1 MQFPRTPSV
10 AGSPHHERVAGLEI
24 LIVGLLSALGM
35 ALRTWNFGD
44 AALSHFDEGVYAFT
58 GLGLADPSQP
68 FRMFPDQQK
77 FSPPVYVALIA
88 LCNLLG
94 VDPGRSPLVVNAV
107 IGTLTI
113 PVVWW
118 VSRRWFGPAA
128 AAAAAALVALSEF
141 HIILSRSAL
150 TDATFALVFMVALA
164 AMLEALDRL
173 TWRSAVVAGVCVGL
187 AWNTK
192 YHGWFVLVVAMMV
205 IGGRWKLQ
213 HAGNQWLGRAVRTWA
228 LAALVATLCYLPWA
242 LFIQTQPGSSAGWA
256 SYFATM
262 LRLDWF
268 GNFWRHV
275 EQQHYLEGP
284 WSRASVPLA
293 VFAAQVVHA
302 ARSSVPGP
310 WWAGLAAG
318 AGALIAGSAGV
329 SAALAAWFLGKR
341 WRAGMRGPDWL
352 MAAVIVLWV
361 VMAPVYHPYFRL
373 LMPFALAT
381 YVLAGSVL
389 ARSQDVVS
397 PAIRPRIPI
406 MVSAVAAVMTGVI
419 ATQRSDP
426 SDPWRPLPTL
436 ASTAES
442 LHRRIP
448 AGVPVRVMGEPAL
461 AFHLHRLGHPAYRRT
476 YMDSLDDGQD
486 PVYLVTGI
494 YLRRSPQP
502 RERFNE
508 RKDRM
513 EPLARIPA
521 GAPSDIRVLD
531 DFTPDSA
538 RRWMASRDS
547 TYDILLFRYHPRGAD
562 R

>member
-1 MQFPRTPSV
+1 M
-10 AGSPHHERVAGLEI
+10 
-24 LIVGLLSALGM
+24 VGVLTALGM
-35 ALRTWNFGD
+35 ALRTWHFGD

-88 LCNLLG
+88 LFNLFG
-94 VDPGRSPLVVNAV
+94 VDPARSPLVVNAV
-107 IGTLTI
+107 MGGLTI

-118 VSRRWFGPAA
+118 VSRRWFGPATA
-128 AAAAAALVALSEF
+128 AAAATLVALSEF
-141 HIILSRSAL
+141 HIILTRSAL
-150 TDATFALVFMVALA
+150 TDVTFALVFLIALA
-164 AMLEALDRL
+164 AMLHALDRL
-173 TWRSAVVAGVCVGL
+173 TWRAAVVAGVCVGL

-192 YHGWFVLVVAMMV
+192 YHGWFVLVVAAMV

-213 HAGNQWLGRAVRTWA
+213 GAGNQWFAQAVRMWSVAAAVA
-228 LAALVATLCYLPWA
+228 LLCYLPWA
-242 LFIQTQPGSSAGWA
+242 LFIQTQPGSSTGWA

-275 EQQHYLEGP
+275 QQQHYLEGP

-293 VFAAQVVHA
+293 LLAAQLVRA
-302 ARSSVPGP
+302 ARGAAPGP

-318 AGALIAGSAGV
+318 AGGLLAGSSGV
-329 SAALAAWFLGKR
+329 AAALAAWCLGKR

-373 LMPFALAT
+373 LLPFALVT

-389 ARSQDVVS
+389 AGDKDAMTPVGHPHFPIVVS
-397 PAIRPRIPI
+397 AL
-406 MVSAVAAVMTGVI
+406 AAVLTGVI
-419 ATQRSDP
+419 ATRRADP
-426 SDPWRPLPTL
+426 SDPWRPMPTL

-448 AGVPVRVMGEPAL
+448 PGVPVRVMGEPAL
-461 AFHLHRLGHPAYRRT
+461 AFHLQRLGHPAYRRT
-476 YMDSLDDGQD
+476 YLDSLDDGED

-513 EPLARIPA
+513 EPLARIAA
-521 GAPSDIRVLD
+521 GPPSDIRVLD

-547 TYDILLFRYHPRGAD
+547 TYDFLLFRYHPRGAG